1 MPTKALV
8 ASLALSLVAALSACG
23 GESSSTTGAGPTAGA
38 EPRTTEAAEAPRP
51 EPKPEPKPKPGTVI
65 EIGES
70 QFGETVFD
78 EDGQAIYVFTAE
90 SDDKPRCYGDCAAA
104 WPPVLTK
111 GEPEAGKG
119 ADQELLG
126 TTERKDGSLQV
137 TYRGQPLYYY
147 ANEGPNEV
155 RCHNV
160 VGFGGT
166 WLAIGPDGKSLPT

>member
-1 MPTKALV
+1 LLPAGF
-8 ASLALSLVAALSACG
+8 ALSLVAALAACG
-23 GESSSTTGAGPTAGA
+23 GEATSTTAVGPATGADRA
-38 EPRTTEAAEAPRP
+38 EQTTEAAEK
-51 EPKPEPKPKPGTVI
+51 PKPEPKPKPGTVI
-65 EIGES
+65 EVGES
-70 QFGETVFD
+70 QFGDTVFD
-78 EDGQAIYVFTAE
+78 EDDQAIYVFTAE
-90 SDDKPRCYGDCAAA
+90 TDDKPSCYGDCAAA